1 MANNEKAP
9 DASGGGAQAASK
21 PSPSK
26 SAGNVHNHN

>member
-9 DASGGGAQAASK
+9 NASDGDVK

-26 SAGNVHNHN
+26 SAGNVQCTQ

>member
-9 DASGGGAQAASK
+9 DASGGGGGVQAIK

-26 SAGNVHNHN
+26 SAGNIYA